1 MSRYIIGI
9 TGASGSIYG
18 IRLIE
23 ELLLRNHEVYLVITE
38 NGRKVI
44 GYETGTSVI
53 EIIERFSNRELLH
66 EMDVGDLFQ
75 PIASGSFRHDG
86 MVVAPCSMS
95 TLAEISCGLSKNLLS
110 RAADVTIK
118 EGRKLILVPRET
130 PLSPVHLRNMLTLSE
145 SGVTILPAMPA
156 FYGHPACIS
165 ELIDQIVGRIMEQ
178 LGIENDLYHK
188 WGKEV

>member
-23 ELLLRNHEVYLVITE
+23 EILLRKHEICLVMTD
-38 NGRKVI
+38 NGGKVI
-44 GYETGTSVI
+44 SYETGISVI
-53 EIIERFSNRELLH
+53 EIIEHFPNREFLH
-66 EMDVGDLFQ
+66 IMDVNDLFQ
-75 PIASGSFRHDG
+75 PIASGSFGHDG
-86 MVVAPCSMS
+86 MAIVPCSMS
-95 TLAEISCGLSKNLLS
+95 TLAEIACGLSKNLLS
-110 RAADVTIK
+110 RAADVAIK
-118 EGRKLILVPRET
+118 ERKKLILVPRET

-156 FYGHPACIS
+156 FYGRPSSIE
-165 ELIDQIVGRIMEQ
+165 ELVDQIVGRIMEG

-188 WGKEV
+188 WGKEL